1 MLCDFLPYLL
11 FSSSAVDT
19 VLSLSCA
26 AVGTGARILR
36 IPRNCRSCMQKVHP
50 DIRLATPLLPDLHPK
65 SVYLGVA
72 EQIFE
77 RPPRGQKQ
85 DRRFGSSVAGF
96 FDQLGRKRDVF
107 QHVYLL
113 IVLKSFS
120 RLLPTYQKH

>member
-11 FSSSAVDT
+11 FSSSVVDT
-19 VLSLSCA
+19 VLILSCA

-36 IPRNCRSCMQKVHP
+36 IPRNCRSCMP
-50 DIRLATPLLPDLHPK
+50 DIRVATPLLPVLHPK

-77 RPPRGQKQ
+77 LPPRGQKQ

-96 FDQLGRKRDVF
+96 FDQLG
-107 QHVYLL
+107 
-113 IVLKSFS
+113 LKE
-120 RLLPTYQKH
+120 TYSNTCIC